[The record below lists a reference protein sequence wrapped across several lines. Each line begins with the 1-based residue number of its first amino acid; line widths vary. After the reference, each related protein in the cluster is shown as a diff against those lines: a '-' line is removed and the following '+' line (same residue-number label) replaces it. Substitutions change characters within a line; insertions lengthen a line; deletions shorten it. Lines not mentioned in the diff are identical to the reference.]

1 MVQFT
6 TMDQMPDFR
15 AYEAALIDGRTVVG
29 EEHVARNRQLVGVDP
44 NASGLHF
51 LNFYGRWS
59 TVEVSPWRGPE
70 LDLPDYLRR

>member
-15 AYEAALIDGRTVVG
+15 AYEAALSDGRTIVAVRMDPGQLPVVRD
-29 EEHVARNRQLVGVDP
+29 ALLT
-44 NASGLHF
+44 SGLHF

-59 TVEVSPWRGPE
+59 TTEVSRWRGPE
-70 LDLPDYLRR
+70 LDLPD